1 MVMDLDPSATRRGP
15 TQIVVALVLCT
26 AIGALLGGVLIPGDW
41 TLLRKVVVGTGI
53 GAWCGLLI
61 SARRLMM

>member
-1 MVMDLDPSATRRGP
+1 MDLDPSATRRGP
-15 TQIVVALVLCT
+15 FQIVVALVLCT
-26 AIGALLGGVLIPGDW
+26 LLGAVVGAYVIPGDW
-41 TLLRKVVVGTGI
+41 TTLRKVTVGTGI

>member
-1 MVMDLDPSATRRGP
+1 MDLDPSATRRGP
-15 TQIVVALVLCT
+15 KQIVVALVLCT
-26 AIGALLGGVLIPGDW
+26 TIGALAGPFLIPADW
-41 TLLRKVVVGTGI
+41 TVLRKVLVGTGI

>member
-1 MVMDLDPSATRRGP
+1 MDLNPSATRRGP
-15 TQIVVALVLCT
+15 VQVAVALVLCT
-26 AIGALLGGVLIPGDW
+26 VLGAALGAYLIPGDW
-41 TLLRKVVVGTGI
+41 TVARKVAVGTGI

>member
-1 MVMDLDPSATRRGP
+1 MDLDPSVTRRGP
-15 TQIVVALVLCT
+15 LQIVVALVACT
-26 AIGALLGGVLIPGDW
+26 LLGALLGGYLIPGDW
-41 TLLRKVVVGTGI
+41 TLVRKVVVGTGI

>member
-1 MVMDLDPSATRRGP
+1 MDLDPSATRRGYK
-15 TQIVVALVLCT
+15 QVAVALVSCT
-26 AIGALLGGVLIPGDW
+26 AIGALLGPWLLDMTDW
-41 TLLRKVVVGTGI
+41 TLARKILVGTGI